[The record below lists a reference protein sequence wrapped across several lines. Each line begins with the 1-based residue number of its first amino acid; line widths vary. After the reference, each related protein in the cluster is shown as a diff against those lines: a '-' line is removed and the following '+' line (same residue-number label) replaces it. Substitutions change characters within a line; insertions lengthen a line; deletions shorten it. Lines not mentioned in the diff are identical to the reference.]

1 MTRPLPVVLSSLLAV
16 SSVFL
21 PVASARQ
28 QQHQSLD
35 HIIAV
40 VDDNVILR
48 SELNRA
54 IHNVKS
60 QYVGRENQLPP
71 DDVLQRQVLERLIL
85 IKLQVARAQSSGI
98 RISDDELNQAIASI
112 AQNNGTS
119 VDGLRQ
125 KLAKEGMSFPE
136 FLQSVRDEITVQHLR
151 QGFAQSRI
159 VVSESE
165 VDTALAQ
172 QANSGAQYHLQHIL
186 IALPEGA
193 TSEQIATAQKK
204 ADGVKKLI
212 DKGELDFAAAAVRY
226 SDSPNA
232 LESGD
237 LGWRSLDE
245 IPEAFA
251 QMVHNM
257 KVSQVAGPL
266 RGPSGFQLLKLV
278 EVRDSAAA
286 GPKQMATEYHARHI
300 LIRVAGNQGDAEAK
314 AKIGTLRA
322 RILGGADFKAIAQ
335 ESSEDAN
342 NRSQGG
348 DLGWFPSD
356 AFGADFGN
364 HIKALADGKVSE
376 PFRTAAGWHI
386 VQRLGTRQTD
396 VSSENQR
403 AQIRDMIGQRKLE
416 EAYDRF
422 LQELRGEA
430 YVNLQLDEP
439 AGDDASR
446 SAAPPV
452 AGVTPA
458 SSMKH

>member
-1 MTRPLPVVLSSLLAV
+1 MTRPLSVVLSLLLVV

-35 HIIAV
+35 HIVAV

-48 SELNRA
+48 SELDRA
-54 IHNVKS
+54 IRNVKS
-60 QYVGRENQLPP
+60 QYVGHEAQLPP

-85 IKLQVARAQSSGI
+85 IKLQVARAQSNGI
-98 RISDDELNQAIASI
+98 RVSDDELNHAIASI
-112 AQNNGTS
+112 AENNGTS

-125 KLAKEGMSFPE
+125 KLASEGMSFPE
-136 FLQSVRDEITVQHLR
+136 FRQSVRDEMTVQHLR
-151 QGFAQSRI
+151 QSFAQSRV
-159 VVSESE
+159 VVSEGE

-172 QANSGAQYHLQHIL
+172 QANSGVQYHLQHIL
-186 IALPEGA
+186 VGLPEGA

-204 ADGVKKLI
+204 ADGIKHLI
-212 DKGELDFAAAAVRY
+212 DKGELAFTAAAVRY

-251 QMVHNM
+251 HMIGSMKPGQMV
-257 KVSQVAGPL
+257 GPL

-286 GPKQMATEYHARHI
+286 GPKQMVAEYHARHI
-300 LIRVAGNQGDAEAK
+300 LIRVNGDQGDAEAK

-322 RILGGADFKAIAQ
+322 RILGGSDFKAIAQ

-342 NRSQGG
+342 NRNQGG
-348 DLGWFPSD
+348 DLGWFPID
-356 AFGADFGN
+356 AFGVDFGN
-364 HIKALADGKVSE
+364 QIKALADGKISE

-403 AQIRDMIGQRKLE
+403 AQIREMIGQRKLE
-416 EAYDRF
+416 EAYER
-422 LQELRGEA
+422 
-430 YVNLQLDEP
+430 
-439 AGDDASR
+439 
-446 SAAPPV
+446 
-452 AGVTPA
+452 
-458 SSMKH
+458 